1 MQLTIKTI
9 QQKSFTVEAEPS
21 HTIAQVKQ
29 AIEASQGFAVAH
41 QKLIYSGKILA
52 DDATVE
58 GSKISETQFLV
69 VMVTK
74 PKTAHTL
81 APTIPAPAPVAVPAP
96 APAPVAASI
105 PATPA
110 PVAVPATPAPPVVPV
125 PASAEL
131 NTTFDASTLATGTA
145 YQAAVQN
152 LIEMG
157 FPAEQVA
164 RAMKAAYNNPDRAA
178 EYLMTGIPDNIEAL
192 AGPPAA
198 GNALRPATAVAPG
211 VAAAPVAPAT
221 GAPNDA
227 GYVNLFEAGAAA
239 SRPATAAGAAG
250 TTGAA
255 GALGGADLERMN
267 ALRNSP
273 EFAQFRQLIQAQ
285 PQLLQP
291 MLQQLGASQPEL
303 LRAIQQNPDAF
314 LQLLAEGAPEGME
327 FGDDDDM
334 EGGAPGG
341 AQTIQITPEEN
352 AAIERLTALGFDR
365 NIAAQA
371 YFACDKNEELAA
383 NYLFENGGDW

>member
-9 QQKSFTVEAEPS
+9 QQKSFTVEAEGS

-29 AIEASQGFAVAH
+29 AIEASQGFPVAH
-41 QKLIYSGKILA
+41 QKLIYSGKILS

-58 GSKISETQFLV
+58 ASKITETQFLV

-74 PKTAHTL
+74 PKA
-81 APTIPAPAPVAVPAP
+81 APAPVPAVP
-96 APAPVAASI
+96 
-105 PATPA
+105 
-110 PVAVPATPAPPVVPV
+110 AVPATPTAPAVPALAPV
-125 PASAEL
+125 PAPAAPDLAVTSPTPLGPNPPAAVL
-131 NTTFDASTLATGTA
+131 ANFDASTLATGTA

-157 FPAEQVA
+157 FPAEQVS

-178 EYLMTGIPDNIEAL
+178 EYLMTGIPENIEAL
-192 AGPPAA
+192 QGPPAGAAA
-198 GNALRPATAVAPG
+198 GAAAARPATA
-211 VAAAPVAPAT
+211 AAPAAPSAAT
-221 GAPNDA
+221 PNEA

-239 SRPATAAGAAG
+239 ASRPATAAA
-250 TTGAA
+250 GAA
-255 GALGGADLERMN
+255 GAGAVGAADMERMN

-291 MLQQLGASQPEL
+291 MLQQLGQSQPEL
-303 LRAIQQNPDAF
+303 LRTIQQNPDAF
-314 LQLLAEGAPEGME
+314 LQLLGEGGEGMD
-327 FGDDDDM
+327 FGDDDDA
-334 EGGAPGG
+334 EGGAGG

-365 NIAAQA
+365 NLAAQA